1 MKIVINESDLKKV
14 INTINS
20 EEHAITELKER
31 YSNMSDDD
39 KELCVSLIEYF
50 NPHLKLQLN
59 EAEWYN
65 TVLDILGVVDPTPIV
80 DTLNGISYLKQGDK
94 FYAML
99 SFISAVPYVGDVIGK
114 GVMLAGRGSK
124 VVKSTDAALKLA
136 NKGTPEAISQAT
148 KMIQDIGKESGLMAK
163 LLGTVRQWVPKL
175 IDIIDNIPLGKLGQP
190 LKNTVKDWLRL
201 FSKAGAG
208 SAKAV
213 GLAKTFR
220 GLTKTDAIKVLTDMK
235 SAVKADTRLFREF
248 GGTAAKGLSGMKN
261 YKMSGMPRL
270 FGNKATRSLM
280 RRTKLWTGFLDY
292 IGVGNFVGPDET
304 IRRMGPKEF
313 NEKMEE
319 YAKTAGAKKNW
330 EDDFKDV
337 PEEEGLYTEPNFDG
351 DDNSQPS
358 KSSTNYEEQGKNFL
372 TNLLFGPITSNVV

>member
-99 SFISAVPYVGDVIGK
+99 SFISAVPLVGDVIGK
-114 GVMLAGRGSK
+114 GFMLAGRGSK

-148 KMIQDIGKESGLMAK
+148 KMIEDIGKESGLMAK

-319 YAKTAGAKKNW
+319 YAKTAEAKKNW
-330 EDDFKDV
+330 ENDFKDV

>member
-20 EEHAITELKER
+20 EEHAINELKER

-99 SFISAVPYVGDVIGK
+99 SFISAVPLVGDVIGK
-114 GVMLAGRGSK
+114 GFMLAGRGSK

-136 NKGTPEAISQAT
+136 NKGTPEAINMAT

-235 SAVKADTRLFREF
+235 AAVKADTRLFREF
-248 GGTAAKGLSGMKN
+248 GGTAAKGLSGIKN

-280 RRTKLWTGFLDY
+280 RRTKFWTGFLDY
-292 IGVGNFVGPDET
+292 IGLGNFVGPDELQSKL
-304 IRRMGPKEF
+304 GDAKF
-313 NEKMEE
+313 EE
-319 YAKTAGAKKNW
+319 SIAAYNKTPESQQYAKEDFGIDPLPADAAAEAGM
-330 EDDFKDV
+330 
-337 PEEEGLYTEPNFDG
+337 
-351 DDNSQPS
+351 SQPS
-358 KSSTNYEEQGKNFL
+358 SQSSSQSPSQSTTLDPLSWLLSSTLKPAL
-372 TNLLFGPITSNVV
+372 

>member
-1 MKIVINESDLKKV
+1 MKIVINESDLNRVIKK
-14 INTINS
+14 INS
-20 EEHAITELKER
+20 DKQSITEFKDR

-50 NPHLKLQLN
+50 NPHLKVQLN

-99 SFISAVPYVGDVIGK
+99 SFISAVPLVGDVIGK
-114 GVMLAGRGSK
+114 GFMLAGRGSK
-124 VVKSTDAALKLA
+124 VIKSTDAALKLA
-136 NKGTPEAISQAT
+136 NKGTPEAINMAT

-235 SAVKADTRLFREF
+235 AAVKADTRLFREF

-280 RRTKLWTGFLDY
+280 RRTKFWTGFLDY
-292 IGVGNFVGPDET
+292 IGLGNFVGPDET
-304 IRRMGPKEF
+304 IRQMGPKEF

-319 YAKTAGAKKNW
+319 YARTAGAKKNW

-337 PEEEGLYTEPNFDG
+337 PEEEGLYTEPDFDG

-358 KSSTNYEEQGKNFL
+358 KSPTNYEEQGKNFL
-372 TNLLFGPITSNVV
+372 TKLLFGPITSKVV

>member
-1 MKIVINESDLKKV
+1 MKIVINESDLNRVIKK
-14 INTINS
+14 INS
-20 EEHAITELKER
+20 DKQSITEFKDR

-50 NPHLKLQLN
+50 NPHLKVQLN

-99 SFISAVPYVGDVIGK
+99 SFISAVPLVGDVIGK
-114 GVMLAGRGSK
+114 GFMLAGRGSK
-124 VVKSTDAALKLA
+124 VIKSTDAALKLA
-136 NKGTPEAISQAT
+136 NKGTPEAINMAT

-213 GLAKTFR
+213 ELAKTYR
-220 GLTKTDAIKVLTDMK
+220 GLTKIDAIKVLTDMK
-235 SAVKADTRLFREF
+235 LAVKADTRLFREF
-248 GGTAAKGLSGMKN
+248 GGTAAKGLSGIKN

-280 RRTKLWTGFLDY
+280 RRTKFWTGFLDY
-292 IGVGNFVGPDET
+292 IGLGNFVGPDET
-304 IRRMGPKEF
+304 IRQMGPKEF

-337 PEEEGLYTEPNFDG
+337 PEEEGLYTEPDFDG
-351 DDNSQPS
+351 NDNSQPS
-358 KSSTNYEEQGKNFL
+358 KSPTNYEEQGKNFL

>member
-99 SFISAVPYVGDVIGK
+99 SFISAVPYVGDAIGK

-148 KMIQDIGKESGLMAK
+148 KMIENIGKENGLMAK

-319 YAKTAGAKKNW
+319 YAKTAEAKKNW
-330 EDDFKDV
+330 ENDFKDV

>member
-1 MKIVINESDLKKV
+1 MKIVINESDLNRVIKK
-14 INTINS
+14 INS
-20 EEHAITELKER
+20 DKQSITEFKDR

-50 NPHLKLQLN
+50 NPHLKVQLN

-99 SFISAVPYVGDVIGK
+99 SFISAVPLVGDVIGK
-114 GVMLAGRGSK
+114 GFMLAGRGSK
-124 VVKSTDAALKLA
+124 VIKSTDAALKLA
-136 NKGTPEAISQAT
+136 NKGTPEAINMAT

-235 SAVKADTRLFREF
+235 AAVKADTRLFREF

-304 IRRMGPKEF
+304 IRQMGPKEF

-337 PEEEGLYTEPNFDG
+337 PEEEGLYTEPDFDG

-358 KSSTNYEEQGKNFL
+358 KSPTNYEEQGKNFL

>member
-99 SFISAVPYVGDVIGK
+99 SFISAVPYVGDAIGK

-148 KMIQDIGKESGLMAK
+148 KMIEDIGKESGLMAK

-280 RRTKLWTGFLDY
+280 RRTKFWTGFLDY
-292 IGVGNFVGPDET
+292 IGLGNFVGPDET

-319 YAKTAGAKKNW
+319 YAKTAEAKKNW
-330 EDDFKDV
+330 ENDFKDV

>member
-1 MKIVINESDLKKV
+1 MKIVINESDLNRVIKK
-14 INTINS
+14 INS
-20 EEHAITELKER
+20 DKQSITEFKDR

-50 NPHLKLQLN
+50 NPHLKVQLN

-99 SFISAVPYVGDVIGK
+99 SFISAVPLVGDVIGK
-114 GVMLAGRGSK
+114 GFMLAGRGSK

-136 NKGTPEAISQAT
+136 NKGTPEAINMAT

-213 GLAKTFR
+213 GLAKTFK

-235 SAVKADTRLFREF
+235 AAVKADTRLFREF

-319 YAKTAGAKKNW
+319 YAKTAGAKQNW

-337 PEEEGLYTEPNFDG
+337 PEEEGLYTEPDFDG
-351 DDNSQPS
+351 NDNSQPS

>member
-1 MKIVINESDLKKV
+1 MKIVINESDLNRVIKK
-14 INTINS
+14 INS
-20 EEHAITELKER
+20 DKQSITEFKDR

-50 NPHLKLQLN
+50 NPHLKVQLN

-99 SFISAVPYVGDVIGK
+99 SFISAVPLVGDVIGK
-114 GVMLAGRGSK
+114 GFMLAGRGSK

-136 NKGTPEAISQAT
+136 NKGTPEAINMAT

-235 SAVKADTRLFREF
+235 AAVKADTRLFREF
-248 GGTAAKGLSGMKN
+248 GGTAAKGLSGIKN

-319 YAKTAGAKKNW
+319 YAKTAGAKQNW

-337 PEEEGLYTEPNFDG
+337 PEEEGLYTEPDFDG
-351 DDNSQPS
+351 SDNSQPS
-358 KSSTNYEEQGKNFL
+358 KSPTNYEEQGKNFL

>member
-1 MKIVINESDLKKV
+1 MKIVINETDLNIVIKK
-14 INTINS
+14 INS
-20 EEHAITELKER
+20 DKQSITEFKDR

-50 NPHLKLQLN
+50 NPHLKVQLN

-99 SFISAVPYVGDVIGK
+99 SFISAVPLVGDVIGK
-114 GVMLAGRGSK
+114 GFMLAGRGSK
-124 VVKSTDAALKLA
+124 VIKSTDAALKLA
-136 NKGTPEAISQAT
+136 NKGTPEAINMAT

-235 SAVKADTRLFREF
+235 AAVKADTRLFREF
-248 GGTAAKGLSGMKN
+248 GGTAAKGLSGIKN

-280 RRTKLWTGFLDY
+280 RRTKFWTGFLDY
-292 IGVGNFVGPDET
+292 IGLGNFVGPDET
-304 IRRMGPKEF
+304 IRQMGPKEF

-319 YAKTAGAKKNW
+319 YARTAGAKKNW

-337 PEEEGLYTEPNFDG
+337 PEEEGLYTEPDFDG

-358 KSSTNYEEQGKNFL
+358 KSPTNYEEQGKNFL

>member
-99 SFISAVPYVGDVIGK
+99 SFISAVPLVGDVIGK
-114 GVMLAGRGSK
+114 GFMLAGRGSK

-148 KMIQDIGKESGLMAK
+148 KMIENIGKENGLMAK

>member
-59 EAEWYN
+59 EAQWYN
-65 TVLDILGVVDPTPIV
+65 TVLDILGVVDPSPIL
-80 DTLNGISYLKQGDK
+80 DTINGISYLKQGDK
-94 FYAML
+94 FYAIL
-99 SFISAVPYVGDVIGK
+99 SFIAAVPIIGDWIGK
-114 GVMLAGRGSK
+114 GFMLTGRGSK
-124 VVKSTDAALKLA
+124 VVKSTDAALKVA
-136 NKGTPEAISQAT
+136 SKGTPQAIKLAT
-148 KMIQDIGKESGLMAK
+148 KMIKDISKESGLMAK

-201 FSKAGAG
+201 FSNAGAG

-213 GLAKTFR
+213 ELAKAYK

-235 SAVKADTRLFREF
+235 AAVKADTRLFRDF
-248 GGTAAKGLSGMKN
+248 GGDAAKGLSGLKN

-280 RRTKLWTGFLDY
+280 RRTKFWTGFLDY
-292 IGVGNFVGPDET
+292 IGLGNFVGPDET
-304 IRRMGPKEF
+304 IRQMGPKEF

-319 YAKTAGAKKNW
+319 YARTAGAKQNW

-337 PEEEGLYTEPNFDG
+337 PEEEGLYTEPDFDG
-351 DDNSQPS
+351 NDDSQPS
-358 KSSTNYEEQGKNFL
+358 KTPTNYEEQGKNFL

>member
-1 MKIVINESDLKKV
+1 MKIVINESDLNRVIKK
-14 INTINS
+14 INS
-20 EEHAITELKER
+20 DKQSITEFKDR

-50 NPHLKLQLN
+50 NPHLKVQLN

-99 SFISAVPYVGDVIGK
+99 SFISAVPLVGDVIGK
-114 GVMLAGRGSK
+114 GFMLAGRGSK

-136 NKGTPEAISQAT
+136 NKGTPEAINMAT

-235 SAVKADTRLFREF
+235 AAVKADTRLFREF

-292 IGVGNFVGPDET
+292 IGLGNFVGPDET
-304 IRRMGPKEF
+304 IRQMGPKEF

-319 YAKTAGAKKNW
+319 YARTAGAKKNW

-337 PEEEGLYTEPNFDG
+337 PEEEGLYTEPDFDG

-358 KSSTNYEEQGKNFL
+358 KSPTNYEEQGKNFL
-372 TNLLFGPITSNVV
+372 TNLLFGPLTSNVV

>member
-1 MKIVINESDLKKV
+1 
-14 INTINS
+14 
-20 EEHAITELKER
+20 
-31 YSNMSDDD
+31 MSDDD

-99 SFISAVPYVGDVIGK
+99 SFISAVPLVGDAIGK
-114 GVMLAGRGSK
+114 GFMLAGRGSK

-136 NKGTPEAISQAT
+136 NKGTPEAINMAT

-235 SAVKADTRLFREF
+235 AAVKADTRLFREF
-248 GGTAAKGLSGMKN
+248 GGTAAKGLSGIKN

-280 RRTKLWTGFLDY
+280 RRTKFWTGFLDY
-292 IGVGNFVGPDET
+292 IGLGNFVGPDET
-304 IRRMGPKEF
+304 IRQMGPKEF

-319 YAKTAGAKKNW
+319 YARTAGAKQNW

-337 PEEEGLYTEPNFDG
+337 PEEEGLYTEPDFDG
-351 DDNSQPS
+351 NDNSQPS

>member
-99 SFISAVPYVGDVIGK
+99 SFISAVPYVGDAIGK

-190 LKNTVKDWLRL
+190 LKNTVKDWLR
-201 FSKAGAG
+201 
-208 SAKAV
+208 
-213 GLAKTFR
+213 
-220 GLTKTDAIKVLTDMK
+220 
-235 SAVKADTRLFREF
+235 
-248 GGTAAKGLSGMKN
+248 
-261 YKMSGMPRL
+261 
-270 FGNKATRSLM
+270 
-280 RRTKLWTGFLDY
+280 
-292 IGVGNFVGPDET
+292 
-304 IRRMGPKEF
+304 
-313 NEKMEE
+313 
-319 YAKTAGAKKNW
+319 
-330 EDDFKDV
+330 
-337 PEEEGLYTEPNFDG
+337 
-351 DDNSQPS
+351 
-358 KSSTNYEEQGKNFL
+358 
-372 TNLLFGPITSNVV
+372 

>member
-99 SFISAVPYVGDVIGK
+99 SFISAVPYVGDAIGK

-148 KMIQDIGKESGLMAK
+148 KMIEDIGKESGLMAK

-319 YAKTAGAKKNW
+319 YAKTAEAKKNW
-330 EDDFKDV
+330 ENDFKDV